1 MAPWKGHQVEQ
12 RLKLNLHRVA
22 QLDLHLQQ
30 QVFRLLV
37 CRSATGQR
45 CERLRAGDPSSLRKC
60 YPVVGDSHFF
70 DKMLETRVCRMM
82 TSKTHLR
89 SP

>member
-1 MAPWKGHQVEQ
+1 MAPWKRHQQVEQ

-30 QVFRLLV
+30 QEVFRLLV

-45 CERLRAGDPSSLRKC
+45 CERLRAADPLHLSKVLSGCWSSRLQ
-60 YPVVGDSHFF
+60 D
-70 DKMLETRVCRMM
+70 DD
-82 TSKTHLR
+82 
-89 SP
+89 